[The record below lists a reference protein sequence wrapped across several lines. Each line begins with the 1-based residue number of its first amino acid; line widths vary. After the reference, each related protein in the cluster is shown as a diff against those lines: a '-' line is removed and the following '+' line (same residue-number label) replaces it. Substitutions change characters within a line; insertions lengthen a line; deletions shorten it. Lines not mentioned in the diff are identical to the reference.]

1 LCKNKTKQIK
11 QTRQP
16 KNPKNKFNEKAKELY
31 NENYNPFMKE
41 IQKIVKNGKVFCA
54 HRLEESILLKC
65 PQYIWMSL
73 TWTTQ

>member
-31 NENYNPFMKE
+31 NENYIYERNSEDCK
-41 IQKIVKNGKVFCA
+41 KWK
-54 HRLEESILLKC
+54 SILC
-65 PQYIWMSL
+65 S
-73 TWTTQ
+73 